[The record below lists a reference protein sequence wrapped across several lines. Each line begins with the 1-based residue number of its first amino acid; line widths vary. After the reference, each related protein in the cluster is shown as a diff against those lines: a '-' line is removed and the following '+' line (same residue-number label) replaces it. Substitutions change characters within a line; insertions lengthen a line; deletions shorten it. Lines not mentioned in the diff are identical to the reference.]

1 MKWEVVFIRICETK
15 HNFDNI
21 TNSSEKESTDGKSTE
36 IEHILN
42 HEMSENEIQSILYK
56 TWDIIFPPVKGEDI
70 KGEWYA
76 IIYMS
81 KKIPHTFI
89 LHLQ

>member
-1 MKWEVVFIRICETK
+1 MFIRICETK

-56 TWDIIFPPVKGEDI
+56 T
-70 KGEWYA
+70 
-76 IIYMS
+76 
-81 KKIPHTFI
+81 
-89 LHLQ
+89 